1 MDGGGEGKGRGR
13 QRGRFLVFHFLSSYI
28 TLCSTRHQINN
39 GPTYP
44 ILSQPEQVRAV
55 CTLRVLCARCLLVSL
70 LYYPSVSLF
79 LYLSLSLHL
88 APSHAHPLS
97 LFLCLSFSFSFTLYL
112 SFSLALFFSL
122 SLFSLSVSVC
132 RWMRD
137 TVENSERVTDPS
149 MDTGTP

>member
-13 QRGRFLVFHFLSSYI
+13 RRGRFLVFHFLSSYI

-70 LYYPSVSLF
+70 LYY
-79 LYLSLSLHL
+79 LSLSFYTFLFL
-88 APSHAHPLS
+88 FISHPLTRT
-97 LFLCLSFSFSFTLYL
+97 LFLCSSACLFLSHSLSIFRSLSLSFSFSLVL
-112 SFSLALFFSL
+112 SSCFCL
-122 SLFSLSVSVC
+122 SLDA
-132 RWMRD
+132 RH
-137 TVENSERVTDPS
+137 
-149 MDTGTP
+149 G

>member
-1 MDGGGEGKGRGR
+1 M
-13 QRGRFLVFHFLSSYI
+13 FHFLSSYI

-70 LYYPSVSLF
+70 LYSPSFSLALSIPLSFSSSCTLSRSPSLF
-79 LYLSLSLHL
+79 LYLPFSLFLSPFSLS
-88 APSHAHPLS
+88 LS
-97 LFLCLSFSFSFTLYL
+97 LFL
-112 SFSLALFFSL
+112 SL
-122 SLFSLSVSVC
+122 SLSLSPSLSLSVSIC

>member
-1 MDGGGEGKGRGR
+1 M
-13 QRGRFLVFHFLSSYI
+13 FHFLSSYI

-70 LYYPSVSLF
+70 LYSPSVSLS
-79 LYLSLSLHL
+79 LYLSFCFAPSFSLSLSLHL
-88 APSHAHPLS
+88 ALSHTFV
-97 LFLCLSFSFSFTLYL
+97 LFLCSSVGLLLFLAFSYSHSIFLSFSFS
-112 SFSLALFFSL
+112 LFLSL
-122 SLFSLSVSVC
+122 S